1 MKIKRLFSI
10 VALGLFGVVS
20 AAAGLSMRKEAEPA
34 KADAPKTWMFRAQL
48 NLADCSPSY
57 EECVFPEDKPV
68 DGVKFHYWG
77 ADFDITEDAS
87 LMSTFTFDYYAVNV
101 AMEEDQV
108 ITGAQ
113 WILHQKDVGDLY
125 SVNIDKFGD
134 VSNSTI
140 DKNTSYVA
148 IQWQFGNSWDYDH
161 WRFISDN
168 NWGYPCSS
176 FQLHEEDEVAVDFV
190 KEPENG
196 VFAVRN
202 FEYSNT
208 NWIEWISG
216 GNVELEGAFYGMVDD
231 SSRQYVTG
239 GGRQWMYLSDS
250 GTYDFVVKNG
260 SVSILKHE
268 EKVETYIYYVT
279 NSNAATT
286 DYIYSWGGSEQ
297 FGSFPGTSIADL
309 VKDDKATEVTGN
321 GVLHFQGS
329 ETPKLIYK
337 INIDMGY
344 PVGDSM
350 FMFNNGTSE
359 YKSDERAISAEK
371 VYWWTG
377 PANSYAKWGLEFLLT
392 VEAYRN
398 SAGDYSVCNIDA
410 DSAAFLVGQYNSLP
424 EDSRVTYV
432 DTTTVYTWT
441 DSTKTAEGLI
451 SYKQVMIQ
459 LGKIGGVAPVGSSL
473 PDIPAFYN
481 DTASNNAAIAII
493 IVTSCLAIT
502 AVGVLLIVKKKR
514 HN

>member
-34 KADAPKTWMFRAQL
+34 KADGDFLYCVTLDLEAG
-48 NLADCSPSY
+48 DCEIPTY
-57 EECVFPEDKPV
+57 AGF
-68 DGVKFHYWG
+68 
-77 ADFDITEDAS
+77 DAS
-87 LMSTFTFDYYAVNV
+87 SIMFKCWNSSNYDSTVREFGMHLTCDPGDIPGYVF
-101 AMEEDQV
+101 QV
-108 ITGAQ
+108 ITKFEAGYSADIIQ
-113 WILHQKDVGDLY
+113 FRYTESSGQKWSTTYAYDI
-125 SVNIDKFGD
+125 SA
-134 VSNSTI
+134 SNTQKSI
-140 DKNTSYVA
+140 KGF
-148 IQWQFGNSWDYDH
+148 QWQKEWSGDSWVIAVEHDIAPTYSYDATDH
-161 WRFISDN
+161 YLTADPDNTRFIASNVTMVEGRYFSFSATSSYDKYTYFLDEPSRDN
-168 NWGYPCSS
+168 VGFLTGTWADTKDGT
-176 FQLHEEDEVAVDFV
+176 FDVIL
-190 KEPENG
+190 ENS
-196 VFAVRN
+196 
-202 FEYSNT
+202 YSN
-208 NWIEWISG
+208 G
-216 GNVELEGAFYGMVDD
+216 GVLRLNKY
-231 SSRQYVTG
+231 
-239 GGRQWMYLSDS
+239 
-250 GTYDFVVKNG
+250 
-260 SVSILKHE
+260 E
-268 EKVETYIYYVT
+268 EKETYIYYVT
-279 NSNAATT
+279 NSHEATT

-297 FGSFPGTSIADL
+297 FGSFPGTSIAKL
-309 VKDDKATEVTGN
+309 VEDKKAREVTGN

-350 FMFNNGTSE
+350 FMFNNGTDE
-359 YKSDERAISAEK
+359 YKSDERAIVAEN

-377 PANSYAKWGLEFLLT
+377 PANANAKFGLEFLIT

-398 SAGDYSVCNIDA
+398 SREDYSVCNIDA
-410 DSAAFLVGQYNSLP
+410 DSAAFLVGQYNTLP

-432 DTTTVYTWT
+432 DTSTVYTWT

-451 SYKQVMIQ
+451 SYRQVMIQ

-493 IVTSCLAIT
+493 IITSCLAIT